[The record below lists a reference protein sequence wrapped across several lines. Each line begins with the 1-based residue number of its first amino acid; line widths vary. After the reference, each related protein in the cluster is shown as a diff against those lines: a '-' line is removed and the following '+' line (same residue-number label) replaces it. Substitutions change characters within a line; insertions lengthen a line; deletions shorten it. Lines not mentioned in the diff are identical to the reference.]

1 MKKLLLGCFLFI
13 TISSSCFAALPPFYQ
28 SAKELKDLLSDQRL
42 AEKLGS
48 GQLIQDIIRTENGYL
63 IVTPRKR
70 LDVEVHYYPPKYGV
84 GPSQYEFYFH
94 EPVQVEFSRK

>member
-13 TISSSCFAALPPFYQ
+13 ITSSVGFAALPPFYQ

-42 AEKLGS
+42 AEKIGS
-48 GQLIQDIIRTENGYL
+48 GQVILDIIRTDKGYL

-70 LDVEVHYYPPKYGV
+70 LDVEVLYHPPKYGV

-94 EPVQVEFSRK
+94 EPIQVEFQK

>member
-1 MKKLLLGCFLFI
+1 MKNFLLGCCLFI
-13 TISSSCFAALPPFYQ
+13 ITSSVGFAALPPFYQ

-42 AEKLGS
+42 AEKIGS
-48 GQLIQDIIRTENGYL
+48 GQMIQDIIRTEKGYL
-63 IVTPRKR
+63 IVTPRVR

-94 EPVQVEFSRK
+94 EPVQVGFQR